1 MSEELA
7 NKLKAARTKL
17 NFSQSQAA
25 AAWGI
30 PIRTLRAWEQNQR
43 TPQGFAL
50 KALEEKLDA
59 ILAEK

>member
-17 NFSQSQAA
+17 NLSQSQAA

-30 PIRTLRAWEQNQR
+30 PLKTLQAWEQDQR

-50 KALEEKLDA
+50 QVLTEKLDT
-59 ILAEK
+59 ILTEK